1 MILMTNTDDKRDD
14 DYNNGHD
21 DKPRQRKGL
30 THCWAPPLHF
40 FLPSLHLHHHY
51 HFHDNSDYYDD
62 YHYHQHDDHDDYHY
76 HDDDHDNYYFAIY
89 EDDVGRA
96 TNQDPILT

>member
-40 FLPSLHLHHHY
+40 FLPSLHLHHH
-51 HFHDNSDYYDD
+51 FHDHGDYYDD
-62 YHYHQHDDHDDYHY
+62 YHHHDHDDHDDYH
-76 HDDDHDNYYFAIY
+76 FAIY